1 MNWTSAQLRSLSE
14 LGRRGTI
21 TAVAA
26 ALGYTPGGV
35 SQQIAALERATG
47 RKLLR
52 RVGRR
57 VELTEAGR
65 ALARHAE
72 RMLAVEAEAVAAV
85 ERTRTEITG
94 VLRVALFATAAAEIL
109 PPALRRAREAH
120 PGLEVRSRDMEVD
133 DVYDAVV
140 SGAVDL
146 ALGLDYPDVP
156 IPRDP
161 ALRIL
166 PLHTERFAL
175 AAPPGTFPAGAPGA
189 GAAGTGGARAGAAGA
204 GAAGTG
210 GARAGAPGAGDA
222 RAGGAGV
229 GGAAAEGSAAD
240 LALDLSRTEP
250 LSWIL
255 PPPDTYYGR
264 AVRTACRRAGVEPS
278 VRHEVT
284 DTAATLALVEAGVG
298 ISTVTD
304 LMLRL
309 RPSQV
314 DVHPLREP
322 LERHIVMIYRTTA
335 ATLPTLT
342 SLIPL
347 LQSAPALR
355 PPQPHTTP
363 APPSATL
370 S

>member
-14 LGRRGTI
+14 LDRRGTI

-85 ERTRTEITG
+85 ERTRTEVTG

-133 DVYDAVV
+133 DVYDAVA

-161 ALRIL
+161 ALRIR

-175 AAPPGTFPAGAPGA
+175 AAPPGTFPARVA
-189 GAAGTGGARAGAAGA
+189 AAGGH
-204 GAAGTG
+204 
-210 GARAGAPGAGDA
+210 AP
-222 RAGGAGV
+222 
-229 GGAAAEGSAAD
+229 AAEGGAEA
-240 LALDLSRTEP
+240 LALDLGRTGP

-335 ATLPTLT
+335 ETHPTLT

-347 LQSAPALR
+347 LQPS
-355 PPQPHTTP
+355 P